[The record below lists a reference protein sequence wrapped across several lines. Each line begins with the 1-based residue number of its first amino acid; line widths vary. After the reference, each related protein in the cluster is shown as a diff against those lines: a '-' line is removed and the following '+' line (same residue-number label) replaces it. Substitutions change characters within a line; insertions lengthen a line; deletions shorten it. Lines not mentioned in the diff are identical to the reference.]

1 MYPLKGEVTPSPTS
15 RPFYVSPSPLPLP
28 DPAAAAEKKKEVN
41 AAAAVFG
48 SLGGLLLAAGAI
60 VLFLPTASFMLGS
73 TRVVPADVIKSAAA
87 STWEGAKAVGRGV
100 GSLFGGGASSAGATA
115 PSFTSGSTT
124 FAASSYKAVEPPA
137 GSSGASEK
145 RGLLEKK

>member
-100 GSLFGGGASSAGATA
+100 GGLFGGGGASSAGATA

-124 FAASSYKAVEPPA
+124 FAAPYNAVEPPA
-137 GSSGASEK
+137 GSTGASEK